1 MKRHLQT
8 ELERLKKQILTLGAM
23 VEERVK
29 MAIQAFETRD
39 GALAGKIVATDKEI
53 DAAEV
58 ELEEECLKILALH
71 QPVAGDLRL
80 ISAIIKIN
88 NDLERVG
95 DEAVNIA
102 QRVTTLAK
110 RPPVEVPFQYGN
122 MAARAEEML
131 KSSLDA
137 LVKVD
142 TDLAYRVCLMD
153 DDVDEMNREIYDKV
167 KKVIQQK
174 PDRVTYLINLLLIAR
189 HLERIA
195 DHATNIAEEVIYM
208 AEGEILRHQKEV
220 FKAIKAEGDIP
231 V

>member
-1 MKRHLQT
+1 
-8 ELERLKKQILTLGAM
+8 
-23 VEERVK
+23 

-39 GALAGKIVATDKEI
+39 GALGERIIAIDKEI
-53 DAAEV
+53 DRAEV

-71 QPVAGDLRL
+71 QPVAGDLRF
-80 ISAIIKIN
+80 ISAVIKIN

-102 QRVTTLAK
+102 QRVTNLAK

-131 KSSLDA
+131 KESLDA
-137 LVKVD
+137 LVNLD
-142 TDLAYRVCLMD
+142 TDLAYKVCLMD

-167 KKVIQQK
+167 KAVIQKK

-189 HLERIA
+189 HLERIG
-195 DHATNIAEEVIYM
+195 DHATNIAEEVIHM

-220 FKAIKAEGDIP
+220 FKAIKADGEISA
-231 V
+231 